1 MGDLVK
7 NLILL
12 VVALVLIYL
21 AVNFVVSIAGLLLYA
36 GAIGLIGY
44 AGYRL
49 IKGGSSGDNK
59 RLR

>member
-1 MGDLVK
+1 MGNLVK
-7 NLILL
+7 NLTLI
-12 VVALVLIYL
+12 VVALVMIYL
-21 AVNFVVSIAGLLLYA
+21 AVKFVVSIAGLLLYA

-49 IKGGSSGDNK
+49 LKGSGNDPNK